1 MSRPRLRPTRPRLP
15 DVIAGVSVALV
26 ALPQALAYA
35 DLAGLPPVAGLHAVI
50 PALLVA
56 APFLSAREL
65 QVGPVATTS
74 LLTFGTLSALAAPS
88 TPTWI
93 ALAALLALMVGLIRI
108 TIGLLGW
115 GRVAYLLS
123 RPVLIGFLNAAA
135 VLILLSQVPA
145 VLGVPGGRG
154 VLGPAWQAL
163 TAAPHWNLQAIAYAA
178 GTVLIV
184 QAARRIHPLVPG
196 VLIAAAAAL
205 GVSIATGYGGPVVGA
220 VGDAWPT
227 PRLDL
232 PWQAAPRLA
241 VGALVLALVGFSEAA
256 TIGRDLAARARRPWD
271 PDREFVAQGA
281 ANVAAGLFGGFPVG
295 ASFSRSAV
303 NRLAGATSRWSGFV
317 TGLALL
323 AALPLVPLLDHL
335 PAAVLAGVIIAAVTS
350 LLRLGELVSVARDSR
365 SQGVIAVTTFVL
377 TLALSPR
384 IDEAVLI
391 GVLLAIGQHLRR
403 EQALELDVTRDQGVL
418 RVALRGVLWYGN
430 AQRLEEAMPG
440 LLAKHHEADRLV
452 FDLAGCGRVDWSGAM
467 TIREI
472 LEEAA
477 ELEMQGR
484 LERVPFHA
492 QRWFRTVW
500 RHLD

>member
-1 MSRPRLRPTRPRLP
+1 M
-15 DVIAGVSVALV
+15 ALV

-35 DLAGLPPVAGLHAVI
+35 DLAGLPPVAGLHAII

-74 LLTFGTLSALAAPS
+74 LLTFGTLSALSVPS

-108 TIGLLGW
+108 GIGLLGW
-115 GRVAYLLS
+115 GRLAYLLS

-145 VLGVPGGRG
+145 VLGLPAAGGVMG
-154 VLGPAWQAL
+154 SAWQAVR
-163 TAAPHWNLQAIAYAA
+163 AVPSWNLEAIAYAA

-184 QAARRIHPLVPG
+184 HLARRVHPLVPG
-196 VLIAAAAAL
+196 VLIAAALAL
-205 GVSIATGYGGPVVGA
+205 LVSATTGYGGPVVGA
-220 VGDAWPT
+220 VGDAWPR

-271 PDREFVAQGA
+271 PDREFVAQGV

-303 NRLAGATSRWSGFV
+303 ARLSGATSRWAGFV

-323 AALPLVPLLDHL
+323 AALPLVSLLDHL
-335 PAAVLAGVIIAAVTS
+335 PSAVLAGVIIAAVTS
-350 LLRLGELVSVARDSR
+350 LIRLRDLISVARDSR
-365 SQGVIAVTTFVL
+365 SQGVIAVSTFVL
-377 TLALSPR
+377 TLALAPR
-384 IDEAVLI
+384 IDEAVMI
-391 GVLLAIGQHLRR
+391 GVMLAIGQHLRR
-403 EQALELDVTRDQGVL
+403 EQALGLDVTRTDGVL

-430 AQRLEEAMPG
+430 AQRLEEALPG
-440 LLAKHHEADRLV
+440 LLAKHRDADVLV

-472 LEEAA
+472 LDDAA
-477 ELEMQGR
+477 ELDMAGR

-492 QRWFRTVW
+492 QRWFRSVW
-500 RHLD
+500 RGLE